1 MKYTTNEKWPAET
14 QYIKYTS
21 KKKRQAKSICGL
33 PTTPPWGGAPGRLSL
48 VWLWCG
54 GHTEVGLYIGSDT
67 ERSDRHWVTLDLCVM
82 IMGPYNLGERGLM
95 PTARQKRQADTSSED
110 EH

>member
-54 GHTEVGLYIGSDT
+54 GHTEARSVPLVST
-67 ERSDRHWVTLDLCVM
+67 ERSEVPLVTL
-82 IMGPYNLGERGLM
+82 
-95 PTARQKRQADTSSED
+95 
-110 EH
+110 